1 MSQVWLISGSGSGL
15 GRDIAEAALIAGHR
29 VVGTARRVDALDELK
44 ARFPDTLEI
53 TPLDVTDES
62 ACVEAVRFTLGAF
75 GQLDVLVNNAGYG
88 QLVPFEQMSPADY
101 RAQIETNLFGVVN
114 LTRAAVT
121 HMRERRSGHVINV
134 SSVGGR
140 IGTPGMSAYQA
151 AKWAVGGLSEVLAA
165 ELGALGVHVT
175 AIEPGGMRTDW
186 ARRAGADL
194 PPFLPDYEASVG
206 ALRDMLSGY
215 AGHEAGDPVRVA
227 EVVLRLAAHPRP
239 PVRLLLGSDAATYAG
254 AAEQARRQT
263 DQRWADVSRS
273 TDVTTTSP
281 IPAFPAY

>member
-1 MSQVWLISGSGSGL
+1 MSQVWLISGSGAGL
-15 GRDIAEAALIAGHR
+15 GRDIAEAALTAGHR
-29 VVGTARRVDALDELK
+29 VVATARRVETLDALRT
-44 ARFPDTLEI
+44 RFPDTLKV
-53 TPLDVTDES
+53 TSLDVADEA
-62 ACVEAVRFTLGAF
+62 ACIDAVRFTLDAF

-88 QLVPFEQMSPADY
+88 QLVPFEQMSSADY

-114 LTRAAVT
+114 LTRAAVRS
-121 HMRERRSGHVINV
+121 MRERRSGRVINV

-194 PPFLPDYEASVG
+194 PSFLPDYEASVG
-206 ALRDMLSGY
+206 ALRNMLSGY
-215 AGHEAGDPVRVA
+215 AGNETGDPVRVA

-239 PVRLLLGSDAATYAG
+239 PVRLLLGSDAATFAG
-254 AAEQARRQT
+254 QVEQARRET
-263 DQRWADVSRS
+263 DQRWAEVSRS
-273 TDVTTTSP
+273 TD
-281 IPAFPAY
+281 IGAGAMPAFPAY

>member
-1 MSQVWLISGSGSGL
+1 MSQVWLISGSGTGL
-15 GRDIAEAALIAGHR
+15 GRDIAEAALAAGHR
-29 VVGTARRVDALDELK
+29 VVATARRVEALDDLLG
-44 ARFPDTLEI
+44 RYPDTLKV
-53 TPLDVTDES
+53 TPLDVTDEA
-62 ACVEAVRFTLGAF
+62 ACTVAVRFTLEAF

-88 QLVPFEQMSPADY
+88 QLVPFEQMTPADY

-114 LTRAAVT
+114 LTRAAVG

-165 ELGALGVHVT
+165 ELGALGVHIT

-194 PPFLPDYEASVG
+194 PAFLPDYESSVG

-215 AGHEAGDPVRVA
+215 AGNEAGDPVRVA
-227 EVVLRLAAHPRP
+227 DVVLRLAAHPRP
-239 PVRLLLGSDAATYAG
+239 PVRLLLGSDAAKYAG
-254 AAEQARRQT
+254 DVEQARRET
-263 DQRWADVSRS
+263 DQRWAEVSRS
-273 TDVTTTSP
+273 TDVGATST
-281 IPAFPAY
+281 PAFPAY

>member
-1 MSQVWLISGSGSGL
+1 MSQVWLISGSGTGL
-15 GRDIAEAALIAGHR
+15 GRDIAEAALTAGHR
-29 VVGTARRVDALDELK
+29 VVATARRVETLEALRT
-44 ARFPDTLEI
+44 RFPDTLKV
-53 TPLDVTDES
+53 TSLDVADEA
-62 ACVEAVRFTLGAF
+62 ACVDAVRFTLDAF

-88 QLVPFEQMSPADY
+88 QLVPFEQMSSADY

-114 LTRAAVT
+114 LTRAAVRP
-121 HMRERRSGHVINV
+121 MRERRSGRVINV

-151 AKWAVGGLSEVLAA
+151 AKWAVGGLSEVLAT

-194 PPFLPDYEASVG
+194 PPFLPDYEGSVG
-206 ALRDMLSGY
+206 ALRNMLSGY
-215 AGHEAGDPVRVA
+215 AGNETGDPVRVA

-239 PVRLLLGSDAATYAG
+239 PVRLLLGSDAATFAG
-254 AAEQARRQT
+254 QVEQARRDT
-263 DQRWADVSRS
+263 DQRWAEVSRS
-273 TDVTTTSP
+273 TD
-281 IPAFPAY
+281 IGAGAMPAFPAY

>member
-1 MSQVWLISGSGSGL
+1 MSQVWLISGSGAGL
-15 GRDIAEAALIAGHR
+15 GRNIAEAALAAGHR
-29 VVGTARRVDALDELK
+29 VVATARRVGALDDLQ
-44 ARFPDTLEI
+44 ARFPETLRV
-53 TPLDVTDES
+53 TALDVTDEA
-62 ACVEAVRFTLGAF
+62 ACIDAVRFTLDAF

-88 QLVPFEQMSPADY
+88 QLIPFEQMSSADY
-101 RAQIETNLFGVVN
+101 RAQVETNLFGVVN

-121 HMRERRSGHVINV
+121 HMRERRSGHIINV

-140 IGTPGMSAYQA
+140 IGMAGMSAYQP

-194 PPFLPDYEASVG
+194 PDFLPDYEASVG
-206 ALRDMLSGY
+206 ALRNMLSGY
-215 AGHEAGDPVRVA
+215 AGNEAGDPVRVA
-227 EVVLRLAAHPRP
+227 DVVLRLAAHAKP
-239 PVRLLLGSDAATYAG
+239 PVRLLLGSDAAHYAG
-254 AAEQARRQT
+254 EAERARGET
-263 DQRWADVSRS
+263 DQRWLEVSRS
-273 TDVTTTSP
+273 TDVDASTA

>member
-1 MSQVWLISGSGSGL
+1 MSQVWLISGSGAGL
-15 GRDIAEAALIAGHR
+15 GRDIATAALAAGHR
-29 VVGTARRVDALDELK
+29 VVATARRVEALDDLRARYPATLK
-44 ARFPDTLEI
+44 VTS
-53 TPLDVTDES
+53 LDVTDEA
-62 ACVEAVRFTLGAF
+62 ACVEAVRFTLDAF
-75 GQLDVLVNNAGYG
+75 GQLDVLINNAGYG
-88 QLVPFEQMSPADY
+88 QLVPFEQMSSADY

-114 LTRAAVT
+114 LTRAAVS

-194 PPFLPDYEASVG
+194 PPFLADYESSVG

-215 AGHEAGDPVRVA
+215 AGNEAGDPVRVA

-239 PVRLLLGSDAATYAG
+239 PVRLLLGSDAAKYAG
-254 AAEQARRQT
+254 EVEQARRET
-263 DQRWADVSRS
+263 DERWLEVSRS
-273 TDVTTTSP
+273 TDVSATDAV
-281 IPAFPAY
+281 PAFPAY

>member
-1 MSQVWLISGSGSGL
+1 MSKVWLISGSGAGL
-15 GRDIAEAALIAGHR
+15 GRDIAEAALTAGHR
-29 VVGTARRVDALDELK
+29 VVATARRLETLDALRS
-44 ARFPDTLEI
+44 RFPDTLKV
-53 TPLDVTDES
+53 TSLDVTDEA
-62 ACVEAVRFTLGAF
+62 ACIDAVRFTLDAF

-88 QLVPFEQMSPADY
+88 QLVPFEQMSSADY

-114 LTRAAVT
+114 LTRAAVRP
-121 HMRERRSGHVINV
+121 MRERRSGRVINV

-151 AKWAVGGLSEVLAA
+151 AKWAVGGLSEVLAT

-194 PPFLPDYEASVG
+194 PPFLPDYEGSVG
-206 ALRDMLSGY
+206 ALRNMLSGY
-215 AGHEAGDPVRVA
+215 AGNETGDPVRVA

-239 PVRLLLGSDAATYAG
+239 PVRLLLGSDAATFAG
-254 AAEQARRQT
+254 QVEQARRET
-263 DQRWADVSRS
+263 DQRWAEVSRS
-273 TDVTTTSP
+273 TDMGAGAM
-281 IPAFPAY
+281 PAFPAY

>member
-1 MSQVWLISGSGSGL
+1 MAQVWLISGSGAGL
-15 GRDIAEAALIAGHR
+15 GRDIAEGALSAGHR
-29 VVGTARRVDALDELK
+29 VVATARRVEVLDDLK
-44 ARFPDTLEI
+44 ARFPDTLRV
-53 TPLDVTDES
+53 TALDVTDEA
-62 ACVEAVRFTLGAF
+62 ACVAAVTFTLDAF

-88 QLVPFEQMSPADY
+88 QLVPFEQMSSADY

-114 LTRAAVT
+114 LTRAAIS

-206 ALRDMLSGY
+206 ALRNMLAGY
-215 AGHEAGDPVRVA
+215 AGNEAGDPARVA
-227 EVVLRLAAHPRP
+227 EVVLRLAAHAKP
-239 PVRLLLGSDAATYAG
+239 PVRLLLGSDAAHYAG
-254 AAEQARRQT
+254 EAEQARRET
-263 DQRWADVSRS
+263 DQRWIEVSRS
-273 TDVTTTSP
+273 TDVDATAA

>member
-1 MSQVWLISGSGSGL
+1 MSQVWLISGSGAGL
-15 GRDIAEAALIAGHR
+15 GRDIAEAALAAGHR
-29 VVGTARRVDALDELK
+29 VVATARRIETLDDLRS
-44 ARFPDTLEI
+44 RFPETLKV
-53 TPLDVTDES
+53 TALDVTDEA
-62 ACVEAVRFTLGAF
+62 ACHEAVRFTLDAF

-88 QLVPFEQMSPADY
+88 QLVPFEQMSSADY

-114 LTRAAVT
+114 LTRAAVR
-121 HMRERRSGHVINV
+121 HMRERRSGRVINV

-151 AKWAVGGLSEVLAA
+151 AKWAVGGLSEVLST

-194 PPFLPDYEASVG
+194 PPFLPDYESTVG
-206 ALRDMLSGY
+206 ALRNMLAGY
-215 AGHEAGDPVRVA
+215 AGNETGDPVRVA

-239 PVRLLLGSDAATYAG
+239 PVRLLLGSDAAKFAG
-254 AAEQARRQT
+254 EAEQARRET
-263 DQRWADVSRS
+263 DERWLAISRS
-273 TDVTTTSP
+273 TDIGATAAL
-281 IPAFPAY
+281 PAFPAY

>member
-1 MSQVWLISGSGSGL
+1 MSQVWLISGSGTGL
-15 GRDIAEAALIAGHR
+15 GRDIAEAALAAGHR
-29 VVGTARRVDALDELK
+29 VVATARRVEALDDLLG
-44 ARFPDTLEI
+44 RYPDTLKV
-53 TPLDVTDES
+53 TPLDVTDEA
-62 ACVEAVRFTLGAF
+62 ACTVAVRFTLEAF

-88 QLVPFEQMSPADY
+88 QLVPFEQMTPADY

-114 LTRAAVT
+114 LTRAAVG

-151 AKWAVGGLSEVLAA
+151 AKWAVGGLSGVLAA
-165 ELGALGVHVT
+165 ELGALGVHIT

-194 PPFLPDYEASVG
+194 PAFLPDYESSVG

-215 AGHEAGDPVRVA
+215 AGNEAGDPVRVA
-227 EVVLRLAAHPRP
+227 DVVLRLAAHPRP
-239 PVRLLLGSDAATYAG
+239 PVRLLLGSDAAKYAG
-254 AAEQARRQT
+254 DVEQARRET
-263 DQRWADVSRS
+263 DQRWAEVSRS
-273 TDVTTTSP
+273 TDVGATST
-281 IPAFPAY
+281 PAFPAY

>member
-1 MSQVWLISGSGSGL
+1 MSQVRLISGSGAGL
-15 GRDIAEAALIAGHR
+15 GRDIAEAALTAGHR
-29 VVGTARRVDALDELK
+29 VVATARRVETLEALRT
-44 ARFPDTLEI
+44 RFPDTLKV
-53 TPLDVTDES
+53 TSLDVADEA
-62 ACVEAVRFTLGAF
+62 ACVDAVRFTLDAF

-88 QLVPFEQMSPADY
+88 QLVPFEQMSSADY

-114 LTRAAVT
+114 LTRAAVRP
-121 HMRERRSGHVINV
+121 MRERRSGRVINV

-151 AKWAVGGLSEVLAA
+151 AKWAVGGLSEVLAT

-194 PPFLPDYEASVG
+194 PPFLPDYEGSVG
-206 ALRDMLSGY
+206 ALRNMLSGY
-215 AGHEAGDPVRVA
+215 AGNETGDPVRVA

-239 PVRLLLGSDAATYAG
+239 PVRLLLGSDAATFAG
-254 AAEQARRQT
+254 QVEQARRDT
-263 DQRWADVSRS
+263 DQRWAEVSRS
-273 TDVTTTSP
+273 TD
-281 IPAFPAY
+281 IGAGAMPAFPAY

>member
-1 MSQVWLISGSGSGL
+1 MSQVWLISGSGAGL
-15 GRDIAEAALIAGHR
+15 GRDIAEAALAAGHR
-29 VVGTARRVDALDELK
+29 VVATARRVEALDDLLG
-44 ARFPDTLEI
+44 RYPDTLKV
-53 TPLDVTDES
+53 TPLDVTDEA
-62 ACVEAVRFTLGAF
+62 ACTDAVRFTLEAF

-88 QLVPFEQMSPADY
+88 QLVPFEQMTPADY

-114 LTRAAVT
+114 LTRAAVG

-165 ELGALGVHVT
+165 ELGALGVHIT

-194 PPFLPDYEASVG
+194 PAFLPDYESSVG

-215 AGHEAGDPVRVA
+215 AGNEAGDPVRVA
-227 EVVLRLAAHPRP
+227 DVVLRLAAHPRP
-239 PVRLLLGSDAATYAG
+239 PVRLLLGSDAAKYAG
-254 AAEQARRQT
+254 DVEQARRET
-263 DQRWADVSRS
+263 DQRWAEVSRS
-273 TDVTTTSP
+273 TDVGATST
-281 IPAFPAY
+281 PAFPAY